1 MGIDSRNMFESI
13 TKKIVKYRYIIALI
27 IFIILVIFKI
37 NGSSISQWDNYFH
50 DKIDTQKESLLIG
63 KPRAIRSDEWLVQ
76 TPMFMAQ
83 VYSKDYYPLYNKNIR
98 SNGEN
103 MIIPYY
109 APVFDLT
116 LIGRPFN
123 WGFILL
129 NKEMGFS
136 WYWNMGIILLFLM
149 SFEMIS
155 ILTKKDDLLSFLGAV
170 WITFS
175 APIQW
180 WLSTS
185 VVDIIIYSQLLV
197 VSFYYYMENFKNLKR
212 KVIFALVF
220 TISTI
225 GYILTLY
232 PPIQIPL
239 GLLTLIF
246 LVWILFRNLKIK
258 SFHIQKSDI
267 IIAAIAIIITSVV
280 TVKFILDS
288 KDAIEL
294 MMNTAYPGK
303 RFILGGGLKLNYLG
317 LYLISMLLP
326 FKDSKLI
333 NSSEVS
339 SFINFIPALI
349 ICFALLYKRIDKGV
363 RKLSLALMVYLL
375 FCISWTIIRYPNLF
389 AKVTLFSNVPEQRLT
404 LIIGLIGVYL
414 TIIVFKSII
423 EREKPFNRI
432 LSVTVATIA
441 SLFNIFAFKDS
452 GMIDYAGRKYAVIVI
467 VLFFLLNA
475 FFVKGYKKLFSFIM
489 IAIILV
495 SGLCVN
501 PIEKGLGAI
510 YNKKISSEIMNI
522 DKRDS
527 GTWMGINNLV
537 YGDFLMGNGVKTINS
552 VNTYPDLKEWKKLD
566 VNGKYVQSYNRYAH
580 IVISLTNNKTEF
592 QSPQSDVFV
601 LHLNIGDIHKL
612 NVKYILSNEDLSKYN
627 ANGSNILFDKIYY
640 NSVDN
645 VYIYRFQ

>member
-1 MGIDSRNMFESI
+1 MGTNFKNMFENI

-37 NGSSISQWDNYFH
+37 NGSSISEWDNYFH

-63 KPRAIRSDEWLVQ
+63 KPRSIRSDEWLVQ

-83 VYSKDYYPLYNKNIR
+83 EYSKDYFPLYNKNIR

-136 WYWNMGIILLFLM
+136 WYWNMRIILLFLM

-155 ILTKKDDLLSFLGAV
+155 ILTKKDNLLSFLGAV

-175 APIQW
+175 APVQW

-185 VVDIIIYSQLLV
+185 VVDLIIYSQLLV

-246 LVWILFRNLKIK
+246 LVWILFSNLKIK

-267 IIAAIAIIITSVV
+267 LIAAIAIIITSVV

-288 KDAIEL
+288 KDAIKL

-317 LYLISMLLP
+317 RYLISMLLP

-363 RKLSLALMVYLL
+363 RKLSLALMIYLL

-414 TIIVFKSII
+414 TIIIFKSII
-423 EREKPFNRI
+423 ERKKPFNRI
-432 LSVTVATIA
+432 LSFTVATIA

-452 GMIDYAGRKYAVIVI
+452 GMIDYTGRKYAVIVI

-475 FFVKGYKKLFSFIM
+475 FLVKGYKKLFSFIM

-501 PIEKGLGAI
+501 PIEEGLGAI
-510 YNKKISSEIMNI
+510 YNKKISSEIMYI

-537 YGDFLMGNGVKTINS
+537 YGDFLMANGVKTINS

-592 QSPQSDVFV
+592 ESPQSDVFV

-627 ANGSNILFDKIYY
+627 GNSSNILFDKIYY

-645 VYIYRFQ
+645 VYIYKVQ